1 MKDKFPLLAVACA
14 LLLRPVIFNAAWA
27 QAPAQCDG
35 CALMEEA
42 LKTVQGL
49 TPGTPRSKVE
59 LDFRADGGLQ
69 QIPGP
74 TRYLFKKCPLIKIEV
89 EFTHFEG
96 QQDGMPSDQVVK
108 VSRPYLEYPA
118 SD

>member
-1 MKDKFPLLAVACA
+1 MKDKLTLFAVALA
-14 LLLRPVIFNAAWA
+14 LLLQPVVFRTASA
-27 QAPAQCDG
+27 QDPAQCDS
-35 CALMEEA
+35 CALVEEA

>member
-1 MKDKFPLLAVACA
+1 MKRLPLIALA
-14 LLLRPVIFNAAWA
+14 LLIQPLVLCTAYA
-27 QAPAQCDG
+27 QAPAQCDD
-35 CALMEEA
+35 CSLVEEA
-42 LKTVQGL
+42 LKAVAGL

-59 LDFRADGGLQ
+59 LSFRADGGLQ
-69 QIPGP
+69 SIPGP
-74 TRYLFKKCPLIKIEV
+74 TRYIFKKCPLIKIEV

-96 QQDGMPSDQVVK
+96 QQDGLPSDEVVK